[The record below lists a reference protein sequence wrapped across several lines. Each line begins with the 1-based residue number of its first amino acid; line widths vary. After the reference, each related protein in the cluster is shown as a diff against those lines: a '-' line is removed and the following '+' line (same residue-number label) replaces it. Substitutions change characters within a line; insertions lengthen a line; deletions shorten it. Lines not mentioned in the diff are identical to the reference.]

1 MTMAKQRKFI
11 RDLIDRLGAVIANP
25 LPSGRPLF
33 CFEEVCPGGGKTRIT
48 GVIADHFQSLKI
60 GVVVPRI
67 SLMEQTAQAI
77 KEHFNIDLREIS
89 GNAESTDPSRGGR
102 GWITTYNTIANDPD
116 QWMAEI
122 HRHPYFLNFD
132 EGHHM
137 KVYLDGTM
145 NPFASACEPLI
156 RLARVVNIM
165 TGTTTTSD
173 NAKLLGPAMPH
184 REGCPWLPH
193 GYIQNGS
200 RWMLDTQEHP
210 SWCDVFVRYSRLDAL
225 LERAIVPLV
234 FHNVDGVVEFKK
246 NGVPV
251 AGQLSL
257 LGDDDRPGALL
268 TALETGLAIDLLRA
282 CVSHWAKSS
291 GGKLLVI
298 AHDQKAAKRY
308 MRELHE
314 LGVDGVELAISD
326 EPESHK
332 RVKRFRHGSCRVL
345 VSVAMAYEGLD
356 VPDITHV
363 VFLTRFRAIGWVV
376 QAFARAWRSLPKK
389 IEGHV
394 FVPDDV
400 AMNAVIEAIQA
411 DQQKAIIDRVG
422 DGPGP
427 GPGVD
432 PDIIEPIQSEANGI
446 DASHLDVAAVA
457 RITEADLRR
466 VLGEEYPPSLVDAA
480 VRAMICESTKT
491 GLPVRPVE
499 TVTCKEDRL
508 RKQINK
514 RVRNWCLRN
523 DAEHGEH
530 FGRIKAMNRGKS
542 LGELS
547 LAQLDQVWS
556 YVQNHYPNS

>member
-1 MTMAKQRKFI
+1 MANHRKFI
-11 RDLIDRLGAVIANP
+11 RDLIDRLGGVIAGP

-48 GVIADHFQSLKI
+48 GVIADHFPLFKI

-145 NPFASACEPLI
+145 NEFANACEPLI

-173 NAKLLGPAMPH
+173 NSKLLGPAMPH
-184 REGCPWLPH
+184 REGCPWLSH
-193 GYIQNGS
+193 GYIQNGN
-200 RWMLDTQEHP
+200 RWTLDTQEHP

-234 FHNVDGVVEFKK
+234 FHNVDGVVEFKR
-246 NGVPV
+246 NGLPV
-251 AGQLSL
+251 CDQLSL
-257 LGDDDRPGALL
+257 LRDDDRQGALL

-291 GGKLLVI
+291 RGKLLVI
-298 AHDQKAAKRY
+298 AHDQKAARRY
-308 MRELHE
+308 MRELRE
-314 LGVDGVELAISD
+314 LGIDGVELAISD

-376 QAFARAWRSLPKK
+376 QAFARAWRSLAKK
-389 IEGHV
+389 VEGHV

-400 AMNAVIEAIQA
+400 AMNSVIEAIQA
-411 DQQKAIIDRVG
+411 DQQKAIIERDAE
-422 DGPGP
+422 GPGP
-427 GPGVD
+427 GPGG
-432 PDIIEPIQSEANGI
+432 PDIIEPIKSEANGI

-466 VLGEEYPPSLVDAA
+466 KLGEEYPPNLVDAA
-480 VRAMICESTKT
+480 VRAIISESTKT

-499 TVTCKEDRL
+499 TVTRL
-508 RKQINK
+508 EKDLKDNINK
-514 RVRNWCLRN
+514 RVRNWCMRN
-523 DAEHGEH
+523 DEEHGLH
-530 FGRIKAMNRGKS
+530 FGKIKAMNRGKS

-547 LAQLDQVWS
+547 LLQLKQVWQ
-556 YVQNHYPNS
+556 YVQNNYPND